1 MRDDIRELE
10 ASDLGAL
17 LCSKV
22 CHDIISP
29 VGAITNGLELMDE
42 DIDGSMREM
51 AMDLVKRS
59 ATQASAKL
67 KFARIAFGAAG
78 SAGAEIDTG
87 DAEEVAQGYIAAEKP
102 ELEWT
107 IARQFLPKNQVKLVL
122 NLLMLAMNCVPQGGK
137 IVVSM
142 EGNAQN
148 PVFRLICSGRNARVA
163 ESVANMVRGIPL
175 DTTVDAHTVQP
186 YYAGLLA
193 RLSGLVVGMKMDGEN
208 AVIAA
213 RSASGESEE

>member
-1 MRDDIRELE
+1 MNEDITELS

-29 VGAITNGLELMDE
+29 VGAITNGLELMEE
-42 DIDGSMREM
+42 DIDGSMRDM
-51 AMDLVKRS
+51 AMDLVQRS

-67 KFARIAFGAAG
+67 KFARIAYGAAG

-87 DAEEVAQGYIAAEKP
+87 DAEDVATGYMAAEKAD
-102 ELEWT
+102 LDWK

-122 NLLMLAMNCVPQGGK
+122 NLLLLAMNCVPQGGT
-137 IVVSM
+137 ITISM
-142 EGNAQN
+142 DGDATK
-148 PVFRLICSGRNARVA
+148 PSFKLVCSGLKARVA
-163 ESVANMVRGIPL
+163 ENVVQMLQGVTNDGK
-175 DTTVDAHTVQP
+175 VDAHSVQP

-193 RLSGLVVGMKMDGEN
+193 RLSGLVLTMKMDGED
-208 AVIAA
+208 ALITAK
-213 RSASGESEE
+213 SA